1 MIRIAIFRKN
11 GNNYEH
17 YIPKCVIIVHQ
28 FSMQKTKFLF
38 KHLFVSSHTDVD
50 QLGGVER
57 PIILCFVL
65 RFMMIGSKLFD
76 VALLYKLMYSFTNTI
91 EIMLLKSKVIIQP
104 QASNKIAKCTKHRLR
119 SCLPKKFRIM
129 LLLLYHNFISK
140 AIDII
145 FLG

>member
-28 FSMQKTKFLF
+28 VSMQKTKFLF

-76 VALLYKLMYSFTNTI
+76 VSLLYKLMYSFTNTI

-104 QASNKIAKCTKHRLR
+104 QASTCDH
-119 SCLPKKFRIM
+119 
-129 LLLLYHNFISK
+129 
-140 AIDII
+140 
-145 FLG
+145 

>member
-28 FSMQKTKFLF
+28 VSMQKTKFLF

-76 VALLYKLMYSFTNTI
+76 VSFLYKLIYSFTNTI
-91 EIMLLKSKVIIQP
+91 EMMLLKRNNSTT
-104 QASNKIAKCTKHRLR
+104 SNYI
-119 SCLPKKFRIM
+119 
-129 LLLLYHNFISK
+129 
-140 AIDII
+140 
-145 FLG
+145 